1 MFCLE
6 DISWL
11 AAEKEVATGG
21 TAPRAELDEVVG
33 LLHHLKTV
41 LYEDEGVAG
50 VGHLVEEQQEST
62 HIVQMEAVGGFI
74 YNICVT

>member
-11 AAEKEVATGG
+11 AAEKKVAAGG
-21 TAPRAELDEVVG
+21 TAARTKLDEVVG
-33 LLHHLKTV
+33 LLHHLKAV

-50 VGHLVEEQQEST
+50 ICHLVEEQQEAT